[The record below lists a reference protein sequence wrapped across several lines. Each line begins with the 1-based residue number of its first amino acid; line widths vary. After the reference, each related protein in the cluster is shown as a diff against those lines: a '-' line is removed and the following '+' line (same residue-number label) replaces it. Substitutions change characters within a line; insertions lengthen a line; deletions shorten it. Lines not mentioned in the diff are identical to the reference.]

1 MASTVFEGDLR
12 HETARFGIVVSRW
25 NDLVTRRLLD
35 GALGALARYDVGDD
49 RVEVVWVP
57 GCWETPLAADAL
69 LRTGRVQAVI
79 CVGAILRGE
88 TPHAEYLAST
98 VSHSLN
104 RLAAERGMPVSWGV
118 LTCDT
123 LDQALERAGSKMG
136 NKGAEAALAA
146 LEMVSLLD
154 KVKQGG

>member
-1 MASTVFEGDLR
+1 MPTTVFEGDLR
-12 HETARFGIVVSRW
+12 HDTARFGIVVSRW

-35 GALGALARYDVGDD
+35 GALGALCRYGIGDE
-49 RVEVVWVP
+49 RIEVAWVP
-57 GCWETPLAADAL
+57 GCWEQPLAAEAL
-69 LRTGRVQAVI
+69 LATGRVQAVI

-98 VSHSLN
+98 VSHALN
-104 RLAAERGMPVSWGV
+104 RLASQCKAPVSWGI

>member
-1 MASTVFEGDLR
+1 MPSTVFEGDLR
-12 HETARFGIVVSRW
+12 HDTARFGIVVSRW
-25 NDLVTRRLLD
+25 NDLITRRLLD
-35 GALGALARYDVGDD
+35 GAIGALARYGVANE

-57 GCWETPLAADAL
+57 GCWETPLAAEML
-69 LRTGRVQAVI
+69 LDTGRVQAVV

-88 TPHAEYLAST
+88 TPHAEYLSST

-104 RLAAERGMPVSWGV
+104 RLATDRKVPVSWGI